1 MLVIVSLPMDISGT
15 RANIRSRNL
24 ETESSSCRLKT
35 YYKPIFTV
43 NIVNKIEIFQKLKT
57 EEILSVC

>member
-1 MLVIVSLPMDISGT
+1 MDISGT